1 MDVINS
7 NGSASFSYTG
17 TGSTA
22 LGLVG
27 SMTGTGHVGSQS
39 YQYDQKN
46 WLSSFTDASKTPSPS
61 FGYTYSSAKEL
72 TYLDYPGNLQMRQIW
87 NGKNIT
93 SQVYQNTLTQTTYA
107 SIYQSY
113 TSDKLTGYTYNIK
126 AGMTNFSDTVTPSY
140 VSTGTMKEKLDT
152 LTYSGSGRVITYGY
166 DANHGRLNSLKYSDI
181 DPNTPFSLNYDS
193 AGRLTSIVD
202 PNSQTISTYSYDANN
217 QGLLSSIAYTGN
229 KSATFTW
236 NAKKQITNYVYT
248 DNSTQP
254 ATTKAWEIT
263 YYDDGRVATHTYS
276 LNDTYQYDWKY
287 YYSPY
292 GIDKAL
298 KYNSGQLLITID
310 ATTAPNG
317 RMLSLYYQD
326 HTCQTNCFQG
336 EASAVYDPCGNMISL
351 VANSSGAEV
360 WARAI
365 DKNSD
370 STIGIYNPYNMEIP
384 FSAQATINP
393 SYDQPINGPIEFHIP
408 EQGQLDLKE
417 LLANMTRVNTTIGEN
432 GVDASSSGD
441 DDCGEDECDPCAPE
455 NMFPEGENSSYSGWW
470 YELNR
475 NYNARWKDTTDCE
488 TLKGEWTTQHNV
500 WKRAKNVAGFTGE
513 YSDYEPGS
521 DFDYAWSICKYV
533 DTSMSRA
540 PGSDAEKL
548 MWAFE
553 RQDYRR
559 AIAGLQVLD
568 CLMAKLGCE

>member
-1 MDVINS
+1 
-7 NGSASFSYTG
+7 
-17 TGSTA
+17 
-22 LGLVG
+22 
-27 SMTGTGHVGSQS
+27 
-39 YQYDQKN
+39 
-46 WLSSFTDASKTPSPS
+46 
-61 FGYTYSSAKEL
+61 
-72 TYLDYPGNLQMRQIW
+72 
-87 NGKNIT
+87 
-93 SQVYQNTLTQTTYA
+93 
-107 SIYQSY
+107 
-113 TSDKLTGYTYNIK
+113 
-126 AGMTNFSDTVTPSY
+126 
-140 VSTGTMKEKLDT
+140 
-152 LTYSGSGRVITYGY
+152 
-166 DANHGRLNSLKYSDI
+166 
-181 DPNTPFSLNYDS
+181 
-193 AGRLTSIVD
+193 VD